1 MDKCYDSALA
11 KGSSA
16 CRGLAKIDF
25 YVLAASSSKCLRKS
39 LRDKESRIE
48 KKRDIPRKK
57 LSSSQSSACPLD
69 SERIKC
75 NHDLLQELWTET
87 LGICFEPLPLYQVH
101 GVWSDNFVW
110 WFMCQVMVIF
120 EHDIISLSTQVLC
133 QVLTCSNVMTLM
145 YV

>member
-1 MDKCYDSALA
+1 MVLEYLPTFARTKSSSFVGKFGIHSALA

-57 LSSSQSSACPLD
+57 LSSLQSNACPLG
-69 SERIKC
+69 SGG
-75 NHDLLQELWTET
+75 LGVTWA

-101 GVWSDNFVW
+101 VVWSDNF
-110 WFMCQVMVIF
+110 FLMVHVSSDGDF
-120 EHDIISLSTQVLC
+120 
-133 QVLTCSNVMTLM
+133 
-145 YV
+145 